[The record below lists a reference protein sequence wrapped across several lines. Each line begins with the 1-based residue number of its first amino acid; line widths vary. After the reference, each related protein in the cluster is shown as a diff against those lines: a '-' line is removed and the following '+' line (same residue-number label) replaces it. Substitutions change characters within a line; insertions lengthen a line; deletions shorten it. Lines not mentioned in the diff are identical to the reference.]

1 VSDINREATP
11 EEAARHAD
19 QSPRRIDLH
28 THSTASDGLYA
39 PAELVRM
46 AGEADLDLIALTDHD
61 STSGVAEAQAAGA
74 GLGVTVV
81 PGIEINTDLPTGGV
95 AHVLGYHLDWR
106 HDAFQGALEA
116 LRAARERRAIR
127 MVEKLNQAGLDITW
141 ERVRALAQGAV
152 GRPHVAQALIE
163 KGFATSVSDAF
174 DRWLSKGRPGF
185 VPRVKVLPEDA
196 VHLIRSARGVPSL
209 AHPAYIQT
217 LEDDLLP
224 RLVAAGLLGLET
236 YYGEYPP
243 ETVERLKGLA
253 GRHGLIPT
261 GGSDYHGPGL
271 HPTPL
276 GGRYVPPE
284 VAERLRQKAEELR
297 RVPAPA
303 FELVLPVEEQRESR
317 TDENEDQEGCSDDE

>member
-1 VSDINREATP
+1 MSDTNLGVAGGDTTSHVDRL
-11 EEAARHAD
+11 
-19 QSPRRIDLH
+19 PRRIDLH
-28 THSTASDGLYA
+28 THSTASDGLYT

-46 AGEADLDLIALTDHD
+46 ASTAGLDLIALTDHD
-61 STSGVAEAQAAGA
+61 STAGIDEAHATGA
-74 GLGVTVV
+74 GLGVSVV
-81 PGIEINTDLPTGGV
+81 AGIEINTDLPSGGV

-106 HDAFQGALEA
+106 HDAFQGALEE

-127 MVEKLNQAGLDITW
+127 MVEKLNQVGLDITW
-141 ERVRALAQGAV
+141 ARVRALAQGAV
-152 GRPHVAQALIE
+152 GRPHIAQALIE
-163 KGFATSVSDAF
+163 KGHATSVSDAF

-185 VPRVKVLPEDA
+185 VPRVRVLPEDA
-196 VHLIRSARGVPSL
+196 VRLIRGARGVPSL

-253 GRHGLIPT
+253 DRHGLIPT

-276 GGRYVPPE
+276 GGRFVPPE
-284 VAERLRQKAEELR
+284 VAERLGQAAEELR
-297 RVPAPA
+297 QAPAPGFA
-303 FELVLPVEEQRESR
+303 LELPEEE
-317 TDENEDQEGCSDDE
+317 